1 MYQSPFPYGNPRM
14 ETGIHLF
21 RIPSPNGIGQSPY
34 GNGYAS
40 ILISIRG
47 LPYGNGEHP
56 YGNGYIGFESPYG
69 NGDHRFQM
77 GSPNP
82 YGDSHMEID
91 NTSKVTTMLP
101 FKKWLNDINCYQSV
115 AVAVAAETSAAV
127 AVVMAVAMSAVVA
140 FCCPS
145 AVVVGNSAM
154 ASSSG
159 EWLGESEKGCF
170 PPNHT
175 LFDCNSCCRQNVPEQ
190 NGDCNMILPKL

>member
-1 MYQSPFPYGNPRM
+1 MITVINHFHMGMYQSLFPHGNPRM
-14 ETGIHLF
+14 EMGIHLF
-21 RIPSPNGIGQSPY
+21 WIPSPYGIGQSPY

-56 YGNGYIGFESPYG
+56 YGNGYIRFESPYG

-82 YGDSHMEID
+82 YGESHMEID

-101 FKKWLNDINCYQSV
+101 FKKWLNDIHCYQAV

-127 AVVMAVAMSAVVA
+127 TVVMAVVMLAVVA

-154 ASSSG
+154 A
-159 EWLGESEKGCF
+159 
-170 PPNHT
+170 
-175 LFDCNSCCRQNVPEQ
+175 
-190 NGDCNMILPKL
+190 